1 MAEPRRGRRFC
12 GLEAKGPVSPFP
24 PNASP
29 PAQRLLIPPQ
39 PRGAAQPCV
48 VSAFVL
54 RVPKAL
60 WSPGQP
66 PLPQGTERLLHE
78 WWPRETSPAWGLSLK
93 DLLLL
98 GGSPAS
104 RAKRAPKGPSTAAS
118 HPTGAERVPRGP
130 STTTIH
136 PGRAERVPRGPSTT
150 ASRPS
155 RAETVSRALSTTASH
170 PSRLRECPGRRPP
183 LPAVPLGPRERPGHC
198 PPPPAAPAVPVA
210 VASPTSCSCSSHRCE
225 LFM

>member
-1 MAEPRRGRRFC
+1 M
-12 GLEAKGPVSPFP
+12 SPFP

-39 PRGAAQPCV
+39 PRGAARPCV

-104 RAKRAPKGPSTAAS
+104 RAKRAPRGPSTAAS

-170 PSRLRECPGRRPP
+170 PSRAERVSRAPSTTASRPTG
-183 LPAVPLGPRERPGHC
+183 AERAPRALSTTASRP
-198 PPPPAAPAVPVA
+198 
-210 VASPTSCSCSSHRCE
+210 SSSSCSGFPHFLL
-225 LFM
+225 LFLSQVRVVHVT